1 MDFEAATWSKLRE
14 AVQAVH
20 GKRPVSVSLEE
31 LYRVRMP
38 CLALQ
43 CTPPPGCFQACSC
56 RMQDMPGHIHA
67 ALCQL
72 PQCMQDLTCLWP
84 ALSTRSN
91 ELMGALHAQLVED
104 MCLHKMADRL
114 YASLQKECDSH
125 IGAQLSRLAAEQT
138 MDPVLFLSK
147 ARCSPELSHI
157 GSKPGPEYVLG
168 AIYAGPVPR
177 PAIGAA
183 DGAADSRGWLL
194 SCFPDGTCR
203 QVAGALP

>member
-1 MDFEAATWSKLRE
+1 M
-14 AVQAVH
+14 QAVH

-138 MDPVLFLSK
+138 MDPRALPQQGALQPRTESYRIQ
-147 ARCSPELSHI
+147 ARPRVRAWSHI
-157 GSKPGPEYVLG
+157 CW
-168 AIYAGPVPR
+168 PR
-177 PAIGAA
+177 PKACH
-183 DGAADSRGWLL
+183 W
-194 SCFPDGTCR
+194 CC
-203 QVAGALP
+203 